1 MSDEIEIKP
10 STLEAFLKTIIQL
23 EKRYAHNER
32 GAKQERRSKVVERI
46 EEVAARELDCA

>member
-1 MSDEIEIKP
+1 MNDEIEIKP

-46 EEVAARELDCA
+46 EEVAARELDRA